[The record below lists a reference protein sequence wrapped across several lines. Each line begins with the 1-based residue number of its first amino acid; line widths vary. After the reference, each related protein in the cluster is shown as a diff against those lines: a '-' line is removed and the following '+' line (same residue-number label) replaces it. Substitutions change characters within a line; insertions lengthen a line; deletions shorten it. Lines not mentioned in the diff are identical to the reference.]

1 MVVATVLMIGKSL
14 RKGPKRQ
21 DRSKRGDNKKRYW
34 QNELIGMCLLMLLLY
49 CILIGAL
56 TWALEY
62 YPSHKP
68 TKIFYLIY

>member
-34 QNELIGMCLLMLLLY
+34 QNELIGMCLLL
-49 CILIGAL
+49 
-56 TWALEY
+56 
-62 YPSHKP
+62 
-68 TKIFYLIY
+68 